1 MNLNTLYYYKTFVK
15 LPSFNDPYWCKP
27 GGGVRIFDL
36 LLNIGYIYAMSQTY
50 QPKTRKRHKTH
61 GFLART
67 KTKTGQ
73 NVLKRRRQKGRAK
86 LTV

>member
-1 MNLNTLYYYKTFVK
+1 MLYYFSCFVK
-15 LPSFNDPYWCKP
+15 
-27 GGGVRIFDL
+27 FDL
-36 LLNIGYIYAMSQTY
+36 LFLIRYSIAMSQTY
-50 QPKTRKRHKTH
+50 QPKTRKRQKTH
-61 GFLART
+61 GFLVRT

>member
-1 MNLNTLYYYKTFVK
+1 
-15 LPSFNDPYWCKP
+15 
-27 GGGVRIFDL
+27 
-36 LLNIGYIYAMSQTY
+36 MSQTY
-50 QPKTRKRHKTH
+50 QPKTRKRQKTH